1 MLRALPRGAK
11 IAARCGSLG
20 ILLADKWAPN
30 PCVVTPPNP
39 HPSCLQVTWIYEPKD
54 GVRINIAVLHPSF
67 QPNYPESP
75 VKGRVSFTVNPP
87 NLSTASIQ
95 ISDVRMSDEGRY
107 ICEYATYPRGNEQG
121 IVYLVMLGRFPTPC
135 WVASGKCFS

>member
-1 MLRALPRGAK
+1 M
-11 IAARCGSLG
+11 
-20 ILLADKWAPN
+20 
-30 PCVVTPPNP
+30 
-39 HPSCLQVTWIYEPKD
+39 TWIYEPKD
-54 GVRINIAVLHPSF
+54 GERINIAVLHPKF

-75 VKGRVSFTVNPP
+75 VKGRVSFVVDPP
-87 NLSTASIQ
+87 NLSSPSIQ

-135 WVASGKCFS
+135 WVASDWEGDRGENISVKHCSRLHVCVCWLKRERLSLVPGRDNVLVPVSSV